1 MVVSFSFREL
11 IKPSESN
18 IVVAITLRAATEC
31 QAVLPVAGCSVIVKD
46 TADYEHAS
54 GHYLRA
60 GLPEQEAEGRE
71 KKPLAKSGRKFE
83 K

>member
-1 MVVSFSFREL
+1 
-11 IKPSESN
+11 
-18 IVVAITLRAATEC
+18 
-31 QAVLPVAGCSVIVKD
+31 VIVKD